1 MMCHL
6 LNEDCP
12 RNVVVG
18 GLHANDVP
26 AATRDLMVQRNQ
38 LDIVLFKAIS
48 RVFDRRRQCAQI
60 TQEYVTRI
68 QEEQAKVEKG
78 KVLNRDIQESLSF
91 VEFSS
96 MLAQY
101 QKSRQC
107 TMEEMK
113 SNTSIHLGSRTSLLP
128 KERADPLWVID
139 DSKRHCK

>member
-12 RNVVVG
+12 LNVVVG
-18 GLHANDVP
+18 GLHANDIP
-26 AATRDLMVQRNQ
+26 AVTRDLMEEQNQ
-38 LDIVLFKAIS
+38 LDTALFKAIS

-68 QEEQAKVEKG
+68 QEEQGKVEKG
-78 KVLNRDIQESLSF
+78 KILNRDIQGYVSF
-91 VEFSS
+91 KEFSS

-113 SNTSIHLGSRTSLLP
+113 SNASIYLGSRTSLLP
-128 KERADPLWVID
+128 KERADPLWVIG
-139 DSKRHCK
+139 KGQCK